1 MRLFTLL
8 PVLFILLLAPIPLA
22 AQPVAQTKVE
32 LLADHAVVTPGQKLQ
47 IGLRLVSPPHWHTY
61 WKNPGDAGSPTE
73 IAWEKQPLATFGD
86 WQWPAPRLF
95 RQDTI
100 YNFVYEGDTLIPI
113 PLSISS
119 SAKPGEKI
127 TLRGTAAWL
136 ECDDSSC
143 HPQEA
148 PVSLTL
154 TVGEKPVPATNAA
167 RFLQARAAQPIESDA
182 WQISSSRQG
191 NTLSLRLTPANAEA
205 NTAVSGIRFFPSDE
219 QIPASA
225 EPQITTDGTTRVFT
239 FNVTDA
245 YKKDG
250 TALTGVL
257 TASHSW
263 LKNNSSATA
272 LTVNV
277 PFSAEPVS
285 SSPATPAAPLA
296 AEEKT
301 ATTSEWGEW
310 SLAKQEQLLAEGKL
324 LYIDFTA
331 RWCAT
336 CQVNKRVYSDPQLA
350 AAFRQ
355 NNVVTLKADW
365 TKKNPEIA
373 SELAKYQ
380 RAAVPFNVFL
390 QKARPPVILPELLTV
405 GNVLAHLDVAL
416 GKAEA
421 APVEK
426 PADTAFPVQIFF
438 AFVGGLILNL
448 MPCVFPVLG
457 LKIMNFVGQA
467 GEDRRKIVL
476 HGLVFTGGVLLSF
489 WALAGLLMLLR
500 SRGANLGWG
509 FQLQEPG
516 FVITMAVLLL
526 VFAMNMAGV
535 FEVGGK
541 AVGIGSNLTAK
552 SGLQGSFFSGVLATV
567 IATPCAAPLLA
578 PALGAALTLPP
589 VSSFLLFTAIALG
602 LSLPY
607 LLLSS
612 FPALVNLL
620 PRPGPWMESFKQ
632 GLSFLLFAT
641 VLYLLWVLAAQVDDG
656 SLNLFLGMAVIA
668 FSCWIYGRW
677 GTPWH
682 TVKVRV
688 IGISLAA
695 FLFLGT
701 CGYYYTLLR

>member
-1 MRLFTLL
+1 MRAFFLLALLL
-8 PVLFILLLAPIPLA
+8 PLS
-22 AQPVAQTKVE
+22 AQPAAQTKVE
-32 LLADHAVVTPGQKLQ
+32 LLADHSVVTPGQQLQ

-73 IAWEKQPLATFGD
+73 ITWEKQSRATVGD

-113 PLSISS
+113 PLTISS
-119 SAKPGEKI
+119 AATPGEKI
-127 TLRGTAAWL
+127 TLRGNAAWL

-154 TVGEKPVPATNAA
+154 TVGEKPIPAHTD
-167 RFLQARAAQPIESDA
+167 RFAKARAALPVDSAA
-182 WQISSSRQG
+182 WKLSSARQG
-191 NTLSLRLTPANAEA
+191 DTLSLRLTPTSAEA
-205 NTAVSGIRFFPSDE
+205 NTAVSGIRFFPADE
-219 QIPASA
+219 QVPASA
-225 EPQITTDGTTRVFT
+225 EPQITTEGATRVLT
-239 FNVTDA
+239 FNIANA

-250 TALTGVL
+250 SALAGVL
-257 TASHSW
+257 TATNSW
-263 LKNNSSATA
+263 LTNNPAATA
-272 LTVNV
+272 LAVSV
-277 PFSAEPVS
+277 PFSSAPLS
-285 SSPATPAAPLA
+285 SAAVTPATPAV
-296 AEEKT
+296 AEEKPADT
-301 ATTSEWGEW
+301 PEWGEW
-310 SLAKQEQLLAEGKL
+310 SLAKQEQLLAGGKL

-373 SELAKYQ
+373 AELAKYQ

-390 QKARPPVILPELLTV
+390 QRDRPPVILPELLTV

-416 GKAEA
+416 GQAEA

-467 GEDRRKIVL
+467 GENRRKIVL

-489 WALAGLLMLLR
+489 WALAGVLMLLR

-516 FVITMAVLLL
+516 FVIAMAVLLL
-526 VFAMNMAGV
+526 VFALNMAGV
-535 FEVGGK
+535 FEIGGK

-567 IATPCAAPLLA
+567 IATPCAAPFLA
-578 PALGAALTLPP
+578 PALGAALTLPLG
-589 VSSFLLFTAIALG
+589 SSFLLFTAIALG

-607 LLLSS
+607 LLLSA
-612 FPALVNLL
+612 FPSLINLL

-641 VLYLLWVLAAQVDDG
+641 VLYLLWVLAAQVDAG
-656 SLNLFLGMAVIA
+656 SLQIFLGMAVIA
-668 FSCWIYGRW
+668 FACWIYGRW
-677 GTPWH
+677 GAPWR
-682 TVKVRV
+682 TAKVRAT
-688 IGISLAA
+688 GTGLAA
-695 FLFLGT
+695 LLFLGT
-701 CGYYYTLLR
+701 CFYYYTLLRQD